1 MLQTSYMYAPHQAAS
16 PVQQNCGV
24 PAGVM
29 AAAYNPA
36 NAAAAAAAAG
46 LQQQFQV
53 NGTPTSLAL

>member
-1 MLQTSYMYAPHQAAS
+1 MYAPHQAAS